1 MDFRSPLLQNFVQVM
16 PPTERAA
23 VFAGEDHF
31 QKEDEHMRIRPAG
44 LTNLYRFPTGRRL
57 HALREIA
64 RRAMELVVAPAVTH
78 ATRAIAHDQKVM
90 AMEAAM
96 AAANTSQHGPGAAVL
111 DRKVDRAITGLEL
124 HLDAQVRM
132 YGEEHSIG
140 RDATL
145 VRDELLPDGAGAI
158 TFLPY
163 ATQHERIDA
172 LLAIVEDPAGAI
184 GQAVTRVPG
193 LSQMFTQ
200 LRTLNDDY
208 GTSLHGYD
216 RSRPTREELAEA
228 QAEGQDNLAEVVF
241 VIMAHYAGQPEL
253 RAQRDSLLEPV
264 LRQNEAIRLARR
276 RRRLPGDVD
285 PEAGIELPEPG
296 TEQPDDGNEIPAP
309 DPGAAGTRAS

>member
-1 MDFRSPLLQNFVQVM
+1 MS
-16 PPTERAA
+16 
-23 VFAGEDHF
+23 
-31 QKEDEHMRIRPAG
+31 IRPAG
-44 LTNLYRFPTGRRL
+44 LVSLYKFTTGRRL

-64 RRAMELVVAPAVTH
+64 RRAMALVIGPVVTH

-90 AMEAAM
+90 TMEATID
-96 AAANTSQHGPGAAVL
+96 AAGTSQHGPDAAIL
-111 DRKVDRAITGLEL
+111 DRQVDRAITGLEL
-124 HLDAQVRM
+124 HLNAQVRM
-132 YGEEHSIG
+132 YGEQHPIG
-140 RDATL
+140 KDATL

-172 LLAIVEDPAGAI
+172 LLVIAEDPDSELGK
-184 GQAVTRVPG
+184 AVARVPG
-193 LSQMFTQ
+193 LSAMFTH
-200 LRTLNDDY
+200 LRTHNDAY
-208 GTSLHGYD
+208 GASLQDYD
-216 RSRPTREELAEA
+216 RGRPTREELAEA

-285 PEAGIELPEPG
+285 PDTGIELPTPG
-296 TEQPDDGNEIPAP
+296 GELPDNGNELPLPGI
-309 DPGAAGTRAS
+309 GAATTRAR

>member
-1 MDFRSPLLQNFVQVM
+1 
-16 PPTERAA
+16 
-23 VFAGEDHF
+23 
-31 QKEDEHMRIRPAG
+31 MRIRPAG

-64 RRAMELVVAPAVTH
+64 RRAMELVVAPVVTH
-78 ATRAIAHDQKVM
+78 ATRAIAHDERVM

-96 AAANTSQHGPGAAVL
+96 AAASTSQHRPDAGVL
-111 DRKVDRAITGLEL
+111 DRKVDRAVTGVEL

-132 YGEEHSIG
+132 YGEEHPIG

-163 ATQHERIDA
+163 ATQHERVDA
-172 LLAIVEDPAGAI
+172 LLAMAENPDGAV
-184 GQAVTRVPG
+184 GQAVARIPG
-193 LSQMFTQ
+193 LSQMFGQ
-200 LRTLNDDY
+200 LRTHNDEY
-208 GTSLHGYD
+208 GASLQGYD
-216 RSRPTREELAEA
+216 RGRPSREELAAA

-253 RAQRDSLLEPV
+253 HAQRDSLLEPV

-285 PEAGIELPEPG
+285 PETGIELADAGGALPG
-296 TEQPDDGNEIPAP
+296 NGNELPAP
-309 DPGAAGTRAS
+309 DSGATVTRAG